1 MVLHPDLN
9 VILKCKELCEDW
21 LADLGL
27 ALKPSKTRIAHS
39 LNELEAEAAGFDF
52 LGFNIRHYPAGK
64 HNSARVTGK
73 RLGYRRKVKPSD
85 ASVKKH
91 LAKMR
96 ELIKAQQYRPQA
108 ALIGQLNPIIRGWTR
123 YFASV
128 CRCKTMVKL
137 EHLIFLKLL
146 AWVKRRHNAKGKP
159 GKVRN
164 YWQTVQGSKWTFTDG
179 HYYLQHYYDQKYLT
193 YAKVKGSRSPFDGD
207 WLYWTKRMGKHP
219 LVPASIA
226 KLIWTQKGRCP
237 ECQLF
242 FKTSDSWEIDHRIPK
257 HQGGSN
263 RFDNLQLLHKYC
275 HHKKTR
281 SDLRGGTH
289 VKGQLTEE
297 PCEVNISSTV
307 LKPSGSGDRLA

>member
-1 MVLHPDLN
+1 VVLHPDLN

-73 RLGYRRKVKPSD
+73 RLGYRLKVKPSD

-164 YWQTVQGSKWTFTDG
+164 YWKTVQGSKWTFTDG
-179 HYYLQHYYDQKYLT
+179 HYYLVRHEVALKSCLQT
-193 YAKVKGSRSPFDGD
+193 GRRP
-207 WLYWTKRMGKHP
+207 P
-219 LVPASIA
+219 VPVRPCGVQVSAS
-226 KLIWTQKGRCP
+226 
-237 ECQLF
+237 
-242 FKTSDSWEIDHRIPK
+242 D
-257 HQGGSN
+257 
-263 RFDNLQLLHKYC
+263 
-275 HHKKTR
+275 
-281 SDLRGGTH
+281 
-289 VKGQLTEE
+289 
-297 PCEVNISSTV
+297 
-307 LKPSGSGDRLA
+307 